1 MEIIKKM
8 AVNEGTGMTFALSV
22 NDVVDRHGD
31 IVEVSEKSVMLDNF
45 RANPVALAFHDHSA
59 PVGLWKNIRITG
71 GKLLADLQLAKKG
84 TSEFIDTL
92 HSLVEQGIVKAVSIG
107 FKPVEAEYIDEK
119 DPWGG
124 MRFKRWELLEASL
137 VSVPAHPQALA
148 VAKSLGASTDTINRI
163 FSKSGEASTTGQKA
177 EPKPTKSAGDTA
189 KKPQIS
195 KDLKMKTI
203 QEQIAAFQE
212 KRTAAANLMSGLMT
226 KAGDEGRTLED
237 TESEQY
243 DAASIEIGQIDKHLE
258 RLKAAEAVT
267 ISKATPVDGT
277 GTKAAADNRAGVV
290 VVKDN
295 LAPGQE
301 FARYAKCLAQ
311 AKGNLMQAEQI
322 AKSQYPDSAR
332 IQTVLK
338 AAVASGTTT
347 DATWASPL
355 VQYQDFA
362 GDFINFLRPQTIIG
376 RFGQGGIPGLRSIP
390 FNVRI
395 KGQTSG
401 GEGYWVGEG
410 APKPL
415 TKFDFVDVELRW
427 AKVANIAVLTDE
439 LVRMSTPSAEL
450 LVRDSLAQALIARL
464 DVDFVNPAK
473 AEVSGVSPAS
483 ITNGV
488 TAVTASGTDYDA
500 FKVDAKTMM
509 GNFIAANIPLSDG
522 VWVMQSTQAL
532 AFSLMQNAL
541 GQAEF
546 PGMSMNGGTLLGLP
560 VIVSQYVPSGVIV
573 LAAAS
578 EIYLAD
584 DGQVMIDTSREAT
597 LMMDSDPTATATR
610 SMFQNNEIAIRAERY
625 INWSK
630 RRAAAVQLIT
640 GAAYA

>member
-1 MEIIKKM
+1 MKTVQKAIQ
-8 AVNEGTGMTFALSV
+8 AAQTDSPFTFALSV
-22 NDVVDRHGD
+22 DGVVDRHGD
-31 IVEVSEKSVMLDNF
+31 IVDVSTKSVDLTSF
-45 RANPVALAFHDHSA
+45 KENPIALAFHNHDQ
-59 PVGLWKNIRITG
+59 PIGVWKNIRIES
-71 GKLLADLQLAKKG
+71 GKLLADLQLAAKG
-84 TSEFIDTL
+84 TSEYIDTL
-92 HSLVEQGIVKAVSIG
+92 RSLVEQKILKAVSIG
-107 FKPVEAEYIDEK
+107 FSAQEYEPIK
-119 DPWGG
+119 GG
-124 MRFKRWELLEASL
+124 GYRFTKWALHEASL

-148 VAKSLGASTDTINRI
+148 VAKSLGVKDGQINQFFDKEATLGTTSVEKTSPGVSGKPIVKLQST
-163 FSKSGEASTTGQKA
+163 K
-177 EPKPTKSAGDTA
+177 EPE
-189 KKPQIS
+189 
-195 KDLKMKTI
+195 MKTY
-203 QEQIAAFQE
+203 QEQIAAFEQRKQE
-212 KRTAAANLMSGLMT
+212 LNDQVKGIMQKSA
-226 KAGDEGRTLED
+226 DEGRTLD
-237 TESEQY
+237 ATEAEAHDQAISEVE
-243 DAASIEIGQIDKHLE
+243 SVTKHIE
-258 RLKAAEAVT
+258 RLKSAEKMAIPAA
-267 ISKATPVDGT
+267 KPVDGS
-277 GTKAAADNRAGVV
+277 GVKAAADNRAGVITV
-290 VVKDN
+290 RDN

-322 AKSQYPDSAR
+322 AIAQYPDNHR

-362 GDFINFLRPQTIIG
+362 GDFISFLRPQTIIG
-376 RFGQGGIPGLRSIP
+376 RFGQGGVPALRSIP

-415 TKFDFVDVELRW
+415 TKFDFNDVELRW

-464 DVDFVNPAK
+464 DVDFVSPSK
-473 AEVSGVSPAS
+473 AAVSNVSPAS

-488 TAVTASGTDYDA
+488 TAVAASGTDYDA
-500 FKVDAKTMM
+500 FKVDAKDLM
-509 GNFIAANIPLSDG
+509 GNFITANIPLSDG
-522 VWVMQSTQAL
+522 VWIMQSTQAL

-560 VIVSQYVPSGVIV
+560 VIVSQHVPSGVIV

-597 LMMDSDPTATATR
+597 LMMDSEPTGVATR

-630 RRAAAVQLIT
+630 RRAAAAQLIT

>member
-1 MEIIKKM
+1 MK
-8 AVNEGTGMTFALSV
+8 TFAEQIKGFETRKTELSE
-22 NDVVDRHGD
+22 VV
-31 IVEVSEKSVMLDNF
+31 KSVL
-45 RANPVALAFHDHSA
+45 
-59 PVGLWKNIRITG
+59 
-71 GKLLADLQLAKKG
+71 
-84 TSEFIDTL
+84 
-92 HSLVEQGIVKAVSIG
+92 
-107 FKPVEAEYIDEK
+107 
-119 DPWGG
+119 
-124 MRFKRWELLEASL
+124 
-137 VSVPAHPQALA
+137 
-148 VAKSLGASTDTINRI
+148 
-163 FSKSGEASTTGQKA
+163 
-177 EPKPTKSAGDTA
+177 
-189 KKPQIS
+189 
-195 KDLKMKTI
+195 
-203 QEQIAAFQE
+203 
-212 KRTAAANLMSGLMT
+212 T
-226 KAGDEGRTLED
+226 KAADEGRTLDAEEATKHD
-237 TESEQY
+237 DAVAEIEQV
-243 DAASIEIGQIDKHLE
+243 EKHLG
-258 RLKAAEAVT
+258 RLQAAEKAGLNT
-267 ISKATPVDGT
+267 ATPVAGAT
-277 GTKAAADNRAGVV
+277 EKGATAARSSVIT
-290 VVKDN
+290 VKDN

-322 AKSQYPDSAR
+322 AKAQYPDNHR

-362 GDFINFLRPQTIIG
+362 GDFISFLRPQTIIG
-376 RFGQGGIPGLRSIP
+376 RFGQGGVPALRSIP

-415 TKFDFVDVELRW
+415 TKFDFNDVELRW

-464 DVDFVNPAK
+464 DVDFVSPSK
-473 AEVSGVSPAS
+473 AAVSNVSPAS

-488 TAVTASGTDYDA
+488 TAVAASGTDYDA
-500 FKVDAKTMM
+500 FKVDAKALM
-509 GNFIAANIPLSDG
+509 GNFITANIPLSDG
-522 VWVMQSTQAL
+522 VWIMQSTQAL

-560 VIVSQYVPSGVIV
+560 VIVSQHVPSGVIV

-597 LMMDSDPTATATR
+597 LMMDSEPTGVATR

-630 RRAAAVQLIT
+630 RRAAAAQLIT

>member
-1 MEIIKKM
+1 MNTAYSLFTVEKGMDDDERIIRGI
-8 AVNEGTGMTFALSV
+8 ASTPSP
-22 NDVVDRHGD
+22 DRSND
-31 IVEVSEKSVMLDNF
+31 IVEPMGAMFKLPFPLLSQ
-45 RANPVALAFHDHSA
+45 HDHSKPIGEVIEA
-59 PVGLWKNIRITG
+59 KVT
-71 GKLLADLQLAKKG
+71 KKG
-84 TSEFIDTL
+84 IEIVAKISKGIDYVDQAYQQIKL
-92 HSLVEQGIVKAVSIG
+92 GLVKGLSIG
-107 FKPVEAEYIDEK
+107 FRPKEYEEFK
-119 DPWGG
+119 NENGYG
-124 MRFKRWELLEASL
+124 MRFKSYEVYELSAVTIPANAEASIL
-137 VSVPAHPQALA
+137 MV
-148 VAKSLGASTDTINRI
+148 KSLATSGNGDKTSKNLPRAMGKTVSIN
-163 FSKSGEASTTGQKA
+163 S
-177 EPKPTKSAGDTA
+177 PKVNT
-189 KKPQIS
+189 
-195 KDLKMKTI
+195 MKTFS
-203 QEQIAAFQE
+203 EQIKGFEARKSE
-212 KRTAAANLMSGLMT
+212 LSEVVKSVLT
-226 KAGDEGRTLED
+226 KAADEGRTLDAEEATQHD
-237 TESEQY
+237 EAVAEIEQV
-243 DAASIEIGQIDKHLE
+243 EKHLG
-258 RLKAAEAVT
+258 RLQAAEKIAMT
-267 ISKATPVDGT
+267 TATPVT
-277 GTKAAADNRAGVV
+277 GTTEKAATAARSSVITV
-290 VVKDN
+290 RDN

-322 AKSQYPDSAR
+322 AKSQYPDSQR

-338 AAVASGTTT
+338 AAVAAGTTT
-347 DATWASPL
+347 DATWAGPL
-355 VQYQDFA
+355 VEYTNFT

-376 RFGQGGIPGLRSIP
+376 RFGQGGVPALRSIP

-415 TKFDFVDVELRW
+415 TKFDFNDVELRW

-464 DVDFVNPAK
+464 DVDFVSPSK
-473 AEVSGVSPAS
+473 AAVSNVSPAS

-488 TAVTASGTDYDA
+488 TAVPASGTDYDA

-522 VWVMQSTQAL
+522 VWIMQSTQAL

-546 PGMSMNGGTLLGLP
+546 PGMTMSGGTLLGLP
-560 VIVSQYVPSGVIV
+560 VIVSQHVPSGVVV

-597 LMMDSDPTATATR
+597 LMMDSDPTGTATR
-610 SMFQNNEIAIRAERY
+610 SMFQMNEIAIRAERY
-625 INWSK
+625 INWAK
-630 RRAAAVQLIT
+630 RRSAAVQLIT